1 LKILDKYLIKQFLQ
15 TIFFGIMALILI
27 FVVIDMMENL
37 DDFIDQNVPFD
48 VILHYYFVFTPE
60 IIRLITP
67 IAVLF
72 GALFTAGKAAN
83 LSELTAIKATGVSLS
98 RFMLPFILT
107 TILITGFSVVF
118 SGYLVPM
125 ANKTKINIELE
136 YLKRGITFAGSNIF
150 FQDTKTRIVSIS
162 YYDTYRNSGYNI
174 SIQEFNQEDMTQMV
188 SRVDAKSLTFDTTKN
203 VWVARDVVK
212 RNFGEL
218 YQSAEYYRDYDLTG
232 VNFTPSDLLTK
243 GQKPE
248 QMNLGELRDF
258 IEAQQRTGNNPT
270 NTLIEYHSRF
280 AFAAASLIVLLFGL
294 PLSANKRRGG
304 LAVQV
309 GINIL
314 LAFIYL
320 VFMKISQAFGKN
332 GAIDPVLTAWM
343 ANILFLTAALINLP
357 RLRH

>member
-1 LKILDKYLIKQFLQ
+1 
-15 TIFFGIMALILI
+15 
-27 FVVIDMMENL
+27 
-37 DDFIDQNVPFD
+37 
-48 VILHYYFVFTPE
+48 
-60 IIRLITP
+60 
-67 IAVLF
+67 
-72 GALFTAGKAAN
+72 
-83 LSELTAIKATGVSLS
+83 
-98 RFMLPFILT
+98 
-107 TILITGFSVVF
+107 
-118 SGYLVPM
+118 
-125 ANKTKINIELE
+125 
-136 YLKRGITFAGSNIF
+136 
-150 FQDTKTRIVSIS
+150 
-162 YYDTYRNSGYNI
+162 
-174 SIQEFNQEDMTQMV
+174 MTQMI
-188 SRVDAKSLTFDTTKN
+188 SRLDAKSLSFDTTKN